1 MKIGMAGGGIASLF
15 AAYELK
21 KREDFEIEIYE
32 QAAENKR
39 GGLLKTVEF
48 GGRKVDVG
56 GPHILF
62 SSNEKILNRIL
73 DFVPSAKKHKR
84 IAKIVFDGNILDYPI
99 ENGIWKLSK
108 AKRQV
113 YIDEMLHLP
122 AAEPSNMKEFFEYT
136 FGESLTK
143 DYFIPYNQK
152 IWKWNPKQME
162 TTWTKTS
169 GRLPTPNPEK
179 LKLALEGIPQEGYEI
194 QSNFWYPTNGIQELY
209 DNVTK
214 KCLDLGVNIKYESQV
229 ANLTTKDLTVEI
241 NPAKISYDYVFS
253 SLPLPIVS
261 HWYGLNSDYFKHN
274 PVTTVT
280 IMLRNLNH
288 QAYNGDLQDAQ
299 VLYVP
304 EQEIPFHRLVFTDK
318 FQEEPENLEG
328 EELMVELTGFG
339 YLNMDNLTIM
349 HLVVGGLQRLGLISG
364 SEDVAKFKV
373 VKNYYGY
380 PIDVIGASTA
390 RESMISKLKE
400 KRILSIGRWGRW
412 SYWNIDKV
420 YMNALDVVSSFF
432 S

>member
-1 MKIGMAGGGIASLF
+1 
-15 AAYELK
+15 
-21 KREDFEIEIYE
+21 
-32 QAAENKR
+32 
-39 GGLLKTVEF
+39 
-48 GGRKVDVG
+48 
-56 GPHILF
+56 
-62 SSNEKILNRIL
+62 
-73 DFVPSAKKHKR
+73 
-84 IAKIVFDGNILDYPI
+84 
-99 ENGIWKLSK
+99 
-108 AKRQV
+108 
-113 YIDEMLHLP
+113 
-122 AAEPSNMKEFFEYT
+122 
-136 FGESLTK
+136 
-143 DYFIPYNQK
+143 
-152 IWKWNPKQME
+152 ME

-209 DNVTK
+209 DNVVK

-229 ANLTTKDLTVEI
+229 ANLTTNDVTVEI
-241 NPAKISYDYVFS
+241 SPAKTSYDYVFS

-280 IMLRNLNH
+280 IMLRNLNY

-420 YMNALDVVSSFF
+420 YMNVLDVVSSFF